1 MLATAVVVACVLPGR
16 NPSTPVLSAEQGR
29 LHARDPDG
37 SPLPAAALVGM
48 ELTLVDS
55 NDHAVRLRIDAEVEP
70 VGAYA
75 AYAVSRLDDAS
86 GRWVPHC
93 ERDLDG
99 RDVALALPGRWRDA
113 GAGPFVEDPHDF
125 TLACTGGSNG
135 KCARMGYAPGARTA
149 DGESLTPYFEACV
162 RMLRADYCGDGHPHT
177 EPGVPVELRDRA
189 GRHGHAHALR
199 MGFEAVWGRHGA
211 ICVRRPRDYARAST
225 GQLAARC
232 PRLADAL
239 GERCREDV
247 LATREDALF
256 TNRSPEPA
264 PS

>member
-1 MLATAVVVACVLPGR
+1 MLAAVVAITCAFPGCG
-16 NPSTPVLSAEQGR
+16 PSTPILSVEHGR
-29 LHARDPDG
+29 LHAQAPDG

-55 NDHAVRLRIDAEVEP
+55 SERSVRLRIDAEAEP
-70 VGAYA
+70 VGAHA
-75 AYAVSRLDDAS
+75 AYEVSRLDDAS

-93 ERDLDG
+93 EPDPEGLR
-99 RDVALALPGRWRDA
+99 VALALAGRWRDA
-113 GAGPFVEDPHDF
+113 GAGPFVEDPRDF
-125 TLACTGGSNG
+125 TLACTSGTNG
-135 KCARMGYAPGARTA
+135 KCARMGYAPAAHTA

-162 RMLRADYCGDGHPHT
+162 RMLRADYCGDGRPHT
-177 EPGVPVELRDRA
+177 EPGVPLELRDRG

-199 MGFEAVWGRHGA
+199 MGFEAVWGRDGA
-211 ICVRRPRDYARAST
+211 ICVRRPRDRARVSL

-232 PRLADAL
+232 PRLTDAV
-239 GERCREDV
+239 GERCREDA

-256 TNRSPEPA
+256 TNRSPEPE